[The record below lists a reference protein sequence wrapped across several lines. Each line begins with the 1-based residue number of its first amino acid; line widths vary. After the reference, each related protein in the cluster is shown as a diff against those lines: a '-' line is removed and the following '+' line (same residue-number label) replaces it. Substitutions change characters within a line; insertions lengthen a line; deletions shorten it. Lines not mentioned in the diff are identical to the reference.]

1 MLTFWSSCERH
12 RHGLVSAVAFFTG
25 DTRDAVPFKS
35 NYVCMR
41 PSCFRVEP
49 SDKPSTFVRE
59 HVCFMFHCNLG
70 RFNARSQRVSRS
82 DCSTRARDVPY
93 SNLYLRS
100 RSRHFIYKETQNPKR
115 AGPRNPL
122 DLKFFKFEKSCACII
137 TQLSRMRCPTRHSFN
152 STRQQS
158 GNFWSTMEQS

>member
-1 MLTFWSSCERH
+1 MDQMLTFWSSCERH

-122 DLKFFKFEKSCACII
+122 DLKNHVPV
-137 TQLSRMRCPTRHSFN
+137 LSPS
-152 STRQQS
+152 
-158 GNFWSTMEQS
+158 